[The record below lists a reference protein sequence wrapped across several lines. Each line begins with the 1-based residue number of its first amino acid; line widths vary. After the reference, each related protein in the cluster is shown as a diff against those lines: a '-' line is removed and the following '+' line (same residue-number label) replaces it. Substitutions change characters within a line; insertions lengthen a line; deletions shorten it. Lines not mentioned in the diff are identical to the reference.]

1 MPSRILIVDDSLTVR
16 MNLAEIFE
24 DAGLE
29 TMVCASAGQ
38 ARAALEVE
46 TFGLM
51 ILDVHLPD
59 ADGVALLAE
68 LRAAPATAGMA
79 VMLLSSAGAVAD
91 RIRGLATGADE
102 YIGKPYDPGFVVARA
117 RELLRDE
124 VAAGEGGGTVLLID
138 DSPTFRAAVQAA
150 LEQASYRVFTAA
162 SGEEGLQRAAQLRP
176 DAIVVDGI
184 LPGIDGATVIRRIRL
199 DAALRRLP
207 CLLLT
212 ASEDAGA
219 ELRAL
224 DAGADAFVRKEE
236 DIAVI
241 LARFAAMLRSAG
253 GPTAALRSTVS
264 LAAPKKVLA
273 VDDSETYLHEL
284 ADALRG
290 DGYDVVLARSG
301 EEALELLAVQPV
313 DCMLLDLMMPGIG
326 GQETCR
332 RVKGAPSLRDLP
344 IIMLTAREDRDAML
358 QGLGAGADDYIAKS
372 SDFDVL
378 RARVLAQI
386 RRRQFEAET
395 RQIREQLLQRELE
408 AVEAR
413 AAQELAQTRATL
425 IEELDAILQNV
436 FDCLVVIDDAGT
448 VLRTNQAMERI
459 FGYTPAEVI
468 GENVAKLMPVP
479 QRDEHGFYLGRYR
492 RTGQASIIGVNRE
505 VEGVHK
511 DGTLIA
517 LDLVVTE
524 YSVQGQRFFVG
535 TLHDSR
541 ERKRFIAELTEARA
555 AAEEADRAKAS
566 FLAAMSHEIR
576 TPMNGVIGM
585 IDVLHQSSLK
595 GHQVDMVNL
604 IRDSAFTLLTIIDD
618 ILDVSKIEA
627 GRMEIEAAPMSVAA
641 VVERV
646 GGLLNSLA
654 LRNGVELTV
663 FADPAIAA
671 QLQGDSV
678 RLSQVL
684 INLANNAIKFSG
696 TQPGGKVSLRA
707 RRVEVAMGQ
716 EIVEFQIADNGIG
729 MDEAT
734 LSRLFS
740 PFVQADVS
748 TTRRFGGTGLGL
760 AIARNLSRLMG
771 GDIAVQSAPGRGAV
785 FSVRIPFGVLQAE
798 AAVVPAE
805 LAGLSCLVVGNAV
818 GLAGDIAVYLEND
831 EADVVRAP
839 SLTSVPS
846 VPIGVW
852 IVDAPDGDP
861 SLSSL
866 RAAAGLAGQ
875 PDARFLVIGR
885 GSRRHP
891 VIPQEGMVMLD
902 GNPLTRQA
910 LRYAVGL
917 AAGRVRPEGD
927 TVQAGNTTARSTPLS
942 RDEAQR
948 QRRLILVA
956 EDNETNQ
963 KVILH
968 QLTLL
973 GYAADIV
980 GDGRQALA
988 HWRGGGYALVLTDLH
1003 MPEMDGYQLT
1013 AAIRAME
1020 EPPRHCPVIA
1030 LTANALSTEAE
1041 RCRVAGMD
1049 GYLTKP
1055 VQLADLRASLE
1066 TFLPR
1071 DPPPLDVSILE
1082 NLVGTNPG
1090 IVWEFLQDFSRSAA
1104 PIADDIRDACRTG
1117 QTGLAVAAAHK
1128 LKSAAR
1134 AVGALTLGS
1143 ICAEIEEAGANAVD
1157 PSQILL
1163 VLLPRWE
1170 TAMAAVQDYLAE
1182 HRV

>member
-1 MPSRILIVDDSLTVR
+1 MASRILIVDDSLTVR

-24 DAGLE
+24 EAGLE
-29 TMVCASAGQ
+29 VMLCASAGQ
-38 ARAALEVE
+38 ARAVLAAE
-46 TFGLM
+46 TFGLV

-59 ADGVALLAE
+59 ADGISFLAE

-79 VMLLSSAGAVAD
+79 VMLLSSAGAVQD

-124 VAAGEGGGTVLLID
+124 VAGAEGGGTVLLID
-138 DSPTFRAAVQAA
+138 DSPTFRAAVQLA

-253 GPTAALRSTVS
+253 GPAAVLRDTVS

-273 VDDSETYLHEL
+273 VDDSETYLREL

-332 RVKGAPSLRDLP
+332 RVKAASGLRDLP
-344 IIMLTAREDRDAML
+344 IIMLTAREDREAML

-386 RRRQFEAET
+386 RRRQFETET

-413 AAQELAQTRATL
+413 AAQELALTRANL

-436 FDCLVVIDDAGT
+436 FDCLVVSDATGV
-448 VLRTNQAMERI
+448 VLRTNRAVERI
-459 FGYTPAEVI
+459 LGYMPAEVI
-468 GENVAKLMPVP
+468 GGKIARLIPALH
-479 QRDEHGFYLGRYR
+479 RDAHPARGG
-492 RTGQASIIGVNRE
+492 TSE
-505 VEGVHK
+505 VEGLHK
-511 DGTLIA
+511 DGTPIA
-517 LDLVVTE
+517 LDLAVTE
-524 YSVQGQRFFVG
+524 YSVQGQRFFVA

-541 ERKRFIAELTEARA
+541 ERKRFIAELTAARA

-604 IRDSAFTLLTIIDD
+604 IRDSANTLLTIIDD

-627 GRMEIEAAPMSVAA
+627 GRMEIEAVPMSVAG

-646 GGLLNSLA
+646 GALLDSLA
-654 LRNGVELTV
+654 LRKGVELTI

-671 QLQGDSV
+671 QVQGDPV
-678 RLSQVL
+678 RLSQIL
-684 INLANNAIKFSG
+684 INLVNNAIKFSG
-696 TQPGGKVSLRA
+696 GQPGGKVLLRA
-707 RRVEVAMGQ
+707 RRVDAAAEREM
-716 EIVEFQIADNGIG
+716 IEFQIADNGIG

-760 AIARNLSRLMG
+760 AIARDLSRLMG
-771 GDIAVQSAPGRGAV
+771 GDIAVRSRPGEGAV
-785 FSVRIPFGVLQAE
+785 FTVQLPFAPL
-798 AAVVPAE
+798 PAE
-805 LAGLSCLVVGNAV
+805 GVPGALAGLACLVIGNVA
-818 GLAGDIAVYLEND
+818 GLAGDIAAYLESD
-831 EADVVRAP
+831 GARVSCAYDLSAVPPGAP
-839 SLTSVPS
+839 ELWV
-846 VPIGVW
+846 I
-852 IVDAPDGDP
+852 DAPDGDP
-861 SLSSL
+861 LPAMP
-866 RAAAGLAGQ
+866 RAAGQ
-875 PDARFLVIGR
+875 PGARCLVIGR
-885 GSRRHP
+885 GARRHP
-891 VIPQEGMVMLD
+891 VVPQEGMVLLD

-910 LRYAVGL
+910 LRHAVAL
-917 AAGRVRPEGD
+917 AAGRERLAEDVMRACKSVMPA
-927 TVQAGNTTARSTPLS
+927 VAPS
-942 RDEAQR
+942 RDDARR
-948 QRRLILVA
+948 QRRLVLVA

-963 KVILH
+963 KVISH
-968 QLTLL
+968 QLGLL
-973 GYAADIV
+973 GYAADIA

-988 HWRGGGYALVLTDLH
+988 LWRGGDYALVLTDLH
-1003 MPEMDGYQLT
+1003 MPEMDGYQLV
-1013 AAIRAME
+1013 AAIRATE
-1020 EPPRHCPVIA
+1020 RKPRHCPVIA

-1041 RCRVAGMD
+1041 RCRAAGMD
-1049 GYLTKP
+1049 DYLTKP
-1055 VQLADLRASLE
+1055 VQLAALRTVLE
-1066 TFLPR
+1066 TFLSC
-1071 DPPPLDVSILE
+1071 DAAPLDIAVLE
-1082 NLVGTNPG
+1082 NLIGTDPL
-1090 IVWEFLQDFSRSAA
+1090 IVRAFLQDFGCSAA
-1104 PIADDIRDACRTG
+1104 PIADDIREACRTG
-1117 QTGLAVAAAHK
+1117 QVALAAAAAHK

-1134 AVGALTLGS
+1134 AVGALTLGE
-1143 ICAEIEEAGANAVD
+1143 ICAEIETAGADAANPA
-1157 PSQILL
+1157 QALL
-1163 VLLPRWE
+1163 GLLPRWE
-1170 TAMAAVQDYLAE
+1170 TAMAAVQDYLLDHNADA
-1182 HRV
+1182 RP

>member
-1 MPSRILIVDDSLTVR
+1 
-16 MNLAEIFE
+16 
-24 DAGLE
+24 
-29 TMVCASAGQ
+29 
-38 ARAALEVE
+38 
-46 TFGLM
+46 
-51 ILDVHLPD
+51 
-59 ADGVALLAE
+59 
-68 LRAAPATAGMA
+68 
-79 VMLLSSAGAVAD
+79 
-91 RIRGLATGADE
+91 
-102 YIGKPYDPGFVVARA
+102 
-117 RELLRDE
+117 
-124 VAAGEGGGTVLLID
+124 
-138 DSPTFRAAVQAA
+138 
-150 LEQASYRVFTAA
+150 
-162 SGEEGLQRAAQLRP
+162 
-176 DAIVVDGI
+176 
-184 LPGIDGATVIRRIRL
+184 
-199 DAALRRLP
+199 
-207 CLLLT
+207 
-212 ASEDAGA
+212 
-219 ELRAL
+219 
-224 DAGADAFVRKEE
+224 
-236 DIAVI
+236 
-241 LARFAAMLRSAG
+241 
-253 GPTAALRSTVS
+253 
-264 LAAPKKVLA
+264 
-273 VDDSETYLHEL
+273 
-284 ADALRG
+284 
-290 DGYDVVLARSG
+290 
-301 EEALELLAVQPV
+301 
-313 DCMLLDLMMPGIG
+313 
-326 GQETCR
+326 
-332 RVKGAPSLRDLP
+332 
-344 IIMLTAREDRDAML
+344 
-358 QGLGAGADDYIAKS
+358 
-372 SDFDVL
+372 
-378 RARVLAQI
+378 
-386 RRRQFEAET
+386 
-395 RQIREQLLQRELE
+395 
-408 AVEAR
+408 VEAR

-425 IEELDAILQNV
+425 IEELDAIVQNV

-468 GENVAKLMPVP
+468 GENVAKLLPAP
-479 QRDEHGFYLGRYR
+479 QRDAHGFYLERYR
-492 RTGQASIIGVNRE
+492 RTGQASIIGVSRE

-524 YSVQGQRFFVG
+524 YSVQGRRFFVG

-555 AAEEADRAKAS
+555 AAEQADRAKAS

-627 GRMEIEAAPMSVAA
+627 GRMEIEAVPMSVAA

-654 LRNGVELTV
+654 LRKGVELTI
-663 FADPAIAA
+663 FADPAIAV

-696 TQPGGKVSLRA
+696 SQPGGKVSLRA
-707 RRVEVAMGQ
+707 RQVEVGVGR
-716 EIVEFQIADNGIG
+716 EVVEFQIADNGIG
-729 MDEAT
+729 MDEET

-771 GDIAVQSAPGRGAV
+771 GDIAVQSTPGKGSL
-785 FSVRIPFGVLQAE
+785 FTVRLPFGSLPAE
-798 AAVVPAE
+798 SVAVPAE
-805 LAGLSCLVVGNAV
+805 LAGLACLVVGSAA
-818 GLAGDIAVYLEND
+818 GLAGDIAAYLASD
-831 EADVVRAP
+831 GADVTQAP
-839 SLTSVPS
+839 ALAGALSIPEG
-846 VPIGVW
+846 IW
-852 IVDAPDGDP
+852 IIDAPDGDP
-861 SLSSL
+861 SLVAL
-866 RAAAGLAGQ
+866 RAAAALAGQ

-891 VIPQEGMVMLD
+891 ISAQDGMVMLD

-917 AAGRVRPEGD
+917 AAGRVWPAGD
-927 TVQAGNTTARSTPLS
+927 TVQAGKPMAGAAPLS
-942 RDEAQR
+942 RDEARTQ
-948 QRRLILVA
+948 QRLILVA

-988 HWRGGGYALVLTDLH
+988 RWRGGGYALVLTDLH

-1013 AAIRAME
+1013 AAIRAAE
-1020 EPPRHCPVIA
+1020 QPPRHCPVIA

-1041 RCRVAGMD
+1041 RCRAAGMD

-1055 VQLADLRASLE
+1055 VQLADLQASLE
-1066 TFLPR
+1066 SFLPR
-1071 DPPPLDVSILE
+1071 DPPPVDIAILE

-1090 IVWEFLQDFSRSAA
+1090 VVQAFLQDFSRSAA
-1104 PIADDIRDACRTG
+1104 PVADDIRNACRTG
-1117 QTGLAVAAAHK
+1117 QAGLAVAAAHK

-1134 AVGALTLGS
+1134 AVGALSLGG
-1143 ICAEIEEAGANAVD
+1143 ICAEIEEAGANAAN
-1157 PSQILL
+1157 PSQTLL
-1163 VLLPRWE
+1163 VLLPGWE
-1170 TAMAAVQDYLAE
+1170 AAMAAVQDYLRERGA
-1182 HRV
+1182 